1 MLPFVRR
8 VAVLAVL
15 FAVQAHAQAP
25 SVNGKLIPAARID
38 AVVKQQTAR
47 GVPDT
52 PELRNAI
59 KNRLVTDEVIY
70 QEAIKRGLD
79 KKPENAALMDLA
91 QQNVLVSLFVQDY
104 AKSHP
109 IEDTKVKTEYDR
121 LKAEAAGKKEYK
133 ARHILLESEKDAQHV
148 VERLKKGEKFEKL
161 AQEKSKDPGSKQN
174 GGDLGWADPANFVKP
189 FAEALTKLEK
199 GKMTTVPVK
208 SDFGWHIIRL
218 DDLRAVQVPP
228 FEQVKAGLQQSM
240 QQQQIGKMIE
250 DLKTRAKVD

>member
-8 VAVLAVL
+8 VTLLAAFV
-15 FAVQAHAQAP
+15 ATSAYAQAP

-47 GVPDT
+47 GVADT

-59 KNRLVTDEVIY
+59 KNRLITDEVIY

-104 AKSHP
+104 AKTHP
-109 IEDTKVKTEYDR
+109 IDDAKVKAEYDR
-121 LKAEAAGKKEYK
+121 LKAETTGKKEYK
-133 ARHILLESEKDAQHV
+133 ARHILVESEKEAQSV
-148 VERLKKGEKFEKL
+148 LERLKKGEKFEKL

-174 GGDLGWADPANFVKP
+174 GGDLGWADPNNFVKP

-199 GKMTTVPVK
+199 GKITSTPVK
-208 SDFGWHIIRL
+208 SDFGWHVIRL
-218 DDLRAVQVPP
+218 DDQRAVQVPP

-240 QQQQIGKMIE
+240 QQQQIGKMVE
-250 DLKTRAKVD
+250 DLKARAKVD